1 MLLALLL
8 PFALLQS
15 ADPAPAS
22 ADRFGQCVAAIE
34 ADAEAAYE
42 EAMAWAADGAEI
54 DAYRCAA
61 MALSSQDR
69 HFEAAKRFESL
80 AVTIS
85 HTEASLR
92 AELSSQAG
100 NSYLL
105 AREGALARAILTQAV
120 TLMASDAE
128 ALPDLLIDRARAYAM
143 EGDWRHSEEDLSRAL
158 DLRADDPLALRLRA
172 EARMRQNAMQLA
184 LADAERAVT
193 LEPASVD
200 ARLVLG
206 NVREARRTGEAPI
219 N

>member
-1 MLLALLL
+1 
-8 PFALLQS
+8 
-15 ADPAPAS
+15 
-22 ADRFGQCVAAIE
+22 
-34 ADAEAAYE
+34 
-42 EAMAWAADGAEI
+42 
-54 DAYRCAA
+54 
-61 MALSSQDR
+61 
-69 HFEAAKRFESL
+69 
-80 AVTIS
+80 
-85 HTEASLR
+85 
-92 AELSSQAG
+92 
-100 NSYLL
+100 
-105 AREGALARAILTQAV
+105 
-120 TLMASDAE
+120 MASDAE